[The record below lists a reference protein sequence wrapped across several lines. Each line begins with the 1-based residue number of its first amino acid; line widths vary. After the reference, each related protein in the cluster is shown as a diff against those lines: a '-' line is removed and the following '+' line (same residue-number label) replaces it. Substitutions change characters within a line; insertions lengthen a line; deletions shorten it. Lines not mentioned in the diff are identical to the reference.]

1 MLKSR
6 KTNNRKPLMA
16 ILLAILMLS
25 SVIFVVS
32 CSDSNGDMP
41 VISDE
46 TETQPIETADKP
58 TPEATKAETKVIAKI
73 VDILE
78 DMALEIEEMEEQ
90 VDTLNDYA
98 EELDE
103 DLGDVEDYLFGDDDD
118 CDCCDDDDCDCCDCC
133 DDEEFFEVECPKCG
147 EVICL
152 DEDFDADEVIC
163 PACNETIPLED
174 EE

>member
-1 MLKSR
+1 MMTITEKIANLKGY
-6 KTNNRKPLMA
+6 LEGVQ
-16 ILLAILMLS
+16 L
-25 SVIFVVS
+25 
-32 CSDSNGDMP
+32 
-41 VISDE
+41 DE
-46 TETQPIETADKP
+46 
-58 TPEATKAETKVIAKI
+58 TKAESKIIAKM

-103 DLGDVEDYLFGDDDD
+103 DLGDVEDYLFGDEDD

-133 DDEEFFEVECPKCG
+133 DEEFFEVECPKCG
-147 EVICL
+147 EIICL

>member
-1 MLKSR
+1 MMMTITEKIANLKGFLEGVQLDES
-6 KTNNRKPLMA
+6 KT
-16 ILLAILMLS
+16 
-25 SVIFVVS
+25 
-32 CSDSNGDMP
+32 
-41 VISDE
+41 
-46 TETQPIETADKP
+46 
-58 TPEATKAETKVIAKI
+58 ETKVIAKI

-90 VDTLNDYA
+90 VDTLNEYA
-98 EELDE
+98 EELDQ
-103 DLGDVEDYLFGDDDD
+103 DLGAVEEYVYDDE

-133 DDEEFFEVECPKCG
+133 DEDFFEVECPKCG

>member
-1 MLKSR
+1 MMTITEKIANLKGFLEGVQLDES
-6 KTNNRKPLMA
+6 KT
-16 ILLAILMLS
+16 
-25 SVIFVVS
+25 
-32 CSDSNGDMP
+32 
-41 VISDE
+41 
-46 TETQPIETADKP
+46 
-58 TPEATKAETKVIAKI
+58 ETKVIAKI

-90 VDTLNDYA
+90 VDTLNEYA
-98 EELDE
+98 EELDQ
-103 DLGDVEDYLFGDDDD
+103 DLGAVEEYVFDDE
-118 CDCCDDDDCDCCDCC
+118 CDCCDDDDCDYCDCC
-133 DDEEFFEVECPKCG
+133 DEDFFEVDCPKCG

>member
-1 MLKSR
+1 MMMTITEKIANLKGFLEGVQLDES
-6 KTNNRKPLMA
+6 KT
-16 ILLAILMLS
+16 
-25 SVIFVVS
+25 
-32 CSDSNGDMP
+32 
-41 VISDE
+41 
-46 TETQPIETADKP
+46 
-58 TPEATKAETKVIAKI
+58 ETKVIAKI

-90 VDTLNDYA
+90 VDTLNEYA
-98 EELDE
+98 EELDQ
-103 DLGDVEDYLFGDDDD
+103 DLGAVEEYVFDDE
-118 CDCCDDDDCDCCDCC
+118 CDCCDDDDCDYCDCC
-133 DDEEFFEVECPKCG
+133 DEDFFEVDCPKCG